1 MRRRPAPL
9 SVTLPPPSSTMRG
22 PFAFLIFA
30 VAAIVMVTGAGPQ
43 ENLMMPPAA
52 TADTTALDVQLPGVP
67 LPITR
72 VGWEVS
78 TARAAAGTAA
88 WPLGLP
94 CRNGLGLGTAFLT
107 ARLGVGVGATA
118 TWLRDGPAAASV
130 WWCGPH
136 AVSTESD
143 ISPTARL
150 TPRLS
155 RIRRY

>member
-30 VAAIVMVTGAGPQ
+30 VAALVRGTGAGPQ

-88 WPLGLP
+88 WPFGVA
-94 CRNGLGLGTAFLT
+94 CRNGLG
-107 ARLGVGVGATA
+107 VGAA
-118 TWLRDGPAAASV
+118 F
-130 WWCGPH
+130 
-136 AVSTESD
+136 
-143 ISPTARL
+143 PTP
-150 TPRLS
+150 PRGG
-155 RIRRY
+155 RG

>member
-1 MRRRPAPL
+1 
-9 SVTLPPPSSTMRG
+9 MRG
-22 PFAFLIFA
+22 PLAFLIFA

-52 TADTTALDVQLPGVP
+52 TADTTALEVQLRAVP

-88 WPLGLP
+88 WPFGLP
-94 CRNGLGLGTAFLT
+94 CRNGFGLAFLT
-107 ARLGVGVGATA
+107 AALGVGVAEGETA
-118 TWLRDGPAAASV
+118 TWLRDGPAAASG
-130 WWCGPH
+130 WWCGPQ

-143 ISPTARL
+143 NSPTTSRAS
-150 TPRLS
+150 RLS